1 MTAVAEPTVTAS
13 GKSQVVHSDSL
24 KITEVFQ
31 SVQGESSLAGWPT
44 VFIRLTGCPLRCQYC
59 DTAYAFHGG
68 QRQSLQE
75 LLQQVA
81 SYQTRHVCVTGGE
94 PLAQKA
100 CLPLLARLCDN
111 GHVVSL
117 ETSGALSVAEVDVRV
132 IKILDIKTPGS
143 AEVQRNHWQ
152 NLQHLQAH
160 DEIKFVICDRADY
173 LWAKARIAE
182 HGLSAWQLWMS
193 PSHQQLPAE
202 QLAGWILQDR
212 LSVRLQLQLHK
223 YIWGDQPGR

>member
-1 MTAVAEPTVTAS
+1 MTAVAEPTVPAS
-13 GKSQVVHSDSL
+13 GKPQVVHSDSL

-94 PLAQKA
+94 P
-100 CLPLLARLCDN
+100 
-111 GHVVSL
+111 
-117 ETSGALSVAEVDVRV
+117 
-132 IKILDIKTPGS
+132 
-143 AEVQRNHWQ
+143 
-152 NLQHLQAH
+152 
-160 DEIKFVICDRADY
+160 
-173 LWAKARIAE
+173 
-182 HGLSAWQLWMS
+182 
-193 PSHQQLPAE
+193 
-202 QLAGWILQDR
+202 
-212 LSVRLQLQLHK
+212 
-223 YIWGDQPGR
+223 

>member
-1 MTAVAEPTVTAS
+1 
-13 GKSQVVHSDSL
+13 
-24 KITEVFQ
+24 
-31 SVQGESSLAGWPT
+31 
-44 VFIRLTGCPLRCQYC
+44 
-59 DTAYAFHGG
+59 
-68 QRQSLQE
+68 
-75 LLQQVA
+75 
-81 SYQTRHVCVTGGE
+81 
-94 PLAQKA
+94 
-100 CLPLLARLCDN
+100 
-111 GHVVSL
+111 VVSL

-143 AEVQRNHWQ
+143 AEVQRNNWQ

-173 LWAKARIAE
+173 RWAKARIAE

-193 PSHQQLPAE
+193 PSHQQLQAE